1 LGRKFY
7 PLRPIQRWLV
17 DTHFNKAKSTM
28 MNIGG
33 LFKLAASIDMQHL
46 ADAINY
52 VIEQHDIFRCR
63 LVFDPKTSDM
73 CQIFDD
79 ENEPVKVEHMSDDE
93 FKARMDKLKEPYYLI
108 YEPLWRINLIETPSA
123 KYLYADFYHA
133 IMDGVASSYLFVRAV
148 DAAYRGRKMRT
159 PLSYADYVEE
169 EAKIPPEDLKIGHQ
183 YWRKM
188 LAPFDKEKHLP
199 PVKVQ
204 NVAPWT
210 KGSLDYEFK
219 DLTEEFFRT
228 TRLEENIYFL
238 GASMLTMAKVTGSKE
253 SIMSWIHN
261 GRTNMHERRLMG
273 IMLEQYPCA
282 WDFHKDISVSDFL
295 NKLKGQTQIGMTY
308 RKSLDI
314 VYNEGLEDDCVSFI
328 FQKYMHGDLMLAD
341 MPAEVVY
348 LPPNEISAAENAL
361 DIEVESEETGTY
373 NLFLDYDAGRYSEE
387 EMLNFALTMEK
398 ILLDMRDTS
407 RKVSELLT

>member
-1 LGRKFY
+1 MGRKFY
-7 PLRPIQRWLV
+7 PLRPIQRWLI

-33 LFKLAASIDMQHL
+33 LFKLAATIDMQHL

-63 LVFDPKTSDM
+63 LVFDPKTSEM

-133 IMDGVASSYLFVRAV
+133 IMDGVAASYLFVRAV
-148 DAAYRGRKMRT
+148 DAAYRGRSKKKVVN
-159 PLSYADYVEE
+159 YADYIEE
-169 EAKIPPEDLKIGHQ
+169 ESKIPPEELAEGHK
-183 YWRKM
+183 YWRDM
-188 LAPFDKEKHLP
+188 LSRFDAEKHLP

-204 NVAPWT
+204 SVAPWT
-210 KGSLDYEFK
+210 QGNLDYEFK
-219 DLTEEFFRT
+219 NFTEEFFRE
-228 TRLEENIYFL
+228 TRIDENIYFL
-238 GASMLTMAKVTGSKE
+238 GAAMLTMAKLTGSKE
-253 SIMSWIHN
+253 SVMSWIHN
-261 GRTNMHERRLMG
+261 GRTNMRESRLMG
-273 IMLEQYPCA
+273 LMLEQYPCA
-282 WDFHKDISVSDFL
+282 WDFREDIPVGEFL
-295 NKLKGQTQIGMTY
+295 DKLKGQTRIGMTY

-328 FQKYMHGDLMLAD
+328 FQKHIHGDIMFAD
-341 MPAEVVY
+341 TTLEVIY
-348 LPPNEISAAENAL
+348 LPPNEISAVENAL
-361 DIEVESEETGTY
+361 DIEVDSQDTGTY

-387 EMLNFALTMEK
+387 EMKGFALTMEDVLIK
-398 ILLDMRDTS
+398 MRDTN
-407 RKVSELLT
+407 KTMSEILQ